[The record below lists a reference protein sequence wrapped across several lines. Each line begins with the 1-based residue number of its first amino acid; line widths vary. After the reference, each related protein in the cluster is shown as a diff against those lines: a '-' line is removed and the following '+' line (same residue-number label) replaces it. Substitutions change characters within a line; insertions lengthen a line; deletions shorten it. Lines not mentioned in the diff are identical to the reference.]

1 MDMACSE
8 NNTKAAVADLRD
20 VDPIAPSVT
29 AKTHAPGISRGA
41 CALPARRRF
50 GSANHVLTIV

>member
-20 VDPIAPSVT
+20 VDPIA
-29 AKTHAPGISRGA
+29 R
-41 CALPARRRF
+41 L
-50 GSANHVLTIV
+50 